1 VKPFQSLIGC
11 RTFFKDI
18 NFSDYLR
25 HPVKIFADNQCA
37 ISNSESDRI
46 TKQNK
51 HSKAK
56 VSRVREAV
64 SQGLARFVFVNS
76 TENKADFL
84 TKVLSGPRNAEA
96 IAAIGLV

>member
-1 VKPFQSLIGC
+1 
-11 RTFFKDI
+11 
-18 NFSDYLR
+18 
-25 HPVKIFADNQCA
+25 
-37 ISNSESDRI
+37 
-46 TKQNK
+46 
-51 HSKAK
+51 
-56 VSRVREAV
+56 VREAV